1 MKPNNAKP
9 NWAIVYDDD
18 YSSEVTNSQDY
29 VPFPDFDNVTN
40 LNIKMFLSG
49 SGKKVLRQNNY
60 ARWHQSLHTQTVQYD
75 DLIVNFSLLSTVGGL
90 VSPLY
95 DWVLM
100 RDLYG
105 DDFISWLGT
114 VDQLWYRLMWFLKNN
129 YYEVVE
135 KTVTER
141 FAGLRYNSNQPITVK
156 FDEGEAGAS
165 EGTDNAVAAFQTG
178 NGLNGMGI
186 PPFSFR
192 YNLKYFRMDDEDLPD
207 GAVSIF
213 GGSFAG
219 YKLSNPNVG
228 SSLVFADYVALHEYV
243 HAVQATNGLKLKT
256 ARLDKSQ
263 LWWTE
268 GVAEF
273 IGGGSYGLA
282 LFNES
287 GFSGYDGHRSTDP
300 KDYQSEDGLIA
311 NPYAFQDAGA
321 KYFIVYCAIAF
332 LNTKILY
339 HSGKNLADF
348 ITYIIQARHERVEYE
363 IERGDTPELIALLG
377 RGYNNFRIN
386 QAREN
391 AKSDINSYIHPDHF
405 NQALK
410 AFSEYDNLA
419 EFKADFQTV
428 GVGDVFVV
436 SVIQNHIDTGD
447 TGSIAGNLFGG
458 PTITMKSTVDNFR
471 STGYKPNFPSNM
483 QESANELKKYSKLLQ
498 NENINAL
505 IYVCHDLKSSK
516 EEELLKLL
524 DNDAFKEVYC
534 IVASKDGTCPVSIGS
549 NTGTGFRTSSK
560 DSRLKLYCAEWDK
573 INDVF
578 LLLPKFI
585 SLDSEKKSSVRYN
598 NLKITQ
604 TVKANLR

>member
-1 MKPNNAKP
+1 MKPNNTKP

-18 YSSEVTNSQDY
+18 YSSEVTNSQEY
-29 VPFPDFDNVTN
+29 IAFPLFNNVKN

-49 SGKKVLRQNNY
+49 SGKKVLRQTNY
-60 ARWHQSLHTQTVQYD
+60 LRWHESLHTQTIQYD
-75 DLIVNFSLLSTVGGL
+75 DLIVKLSLLSTTGGL
-90 VSPLY
+90 VSDLY
-95 DWVLM
+95 DWVVM
-100 RDLYG
+100 RDTYG

-129 YYEVVE
+129 YYEVIE

-141 FAGLRYNSNQPITVK
+141 FAGLRYNSNEPVNVG
-156 FDEGEAGAS
+156 FDEGETGRTGGTMDYIAGW
-165 EGTDNAVAAFQTG
+165 QTG
-178 NGLNGMGI
+178 KGLGRKI
-186 PPFSFR
+186 PPFSFK

-207 GAVSIF
+207 GAVSYSS
-213 GGSFAG
+213 GSFAG
-219 YKLSNPNVG
+219 YKLLNPAAG
-228 SSLVFADYVALHEYV
+228 SSLVFADHVALHEYV
-243 HAVQATNGLKLKT
+243 HAVVATNGLALRT
-256 ARLDKSQ
+256 SELETGE
-263 LWWTE
+263 LWWGE
-268 GVAEF
+268 GVAEL
-273 IGGGSYGLA
+273 IAGGAYGLA
-282 LFNES
+282 TFDES

-300 KDYQSEDGLIA
+300 KEYQSADGLTA
-311 NPYAFQDAGA
+311 NPFVFHPEAT
-321 KYFIVYCAIAF
+321 YFTHYCTLAF

-339 HSGKNLADF
+339 YSGKNFADF
-348 ITYIIQARHERVEYE
+348 IAYIIQARHERHEEE
-363 IERGDTPELIALLG
+363 IRFGSDPKLIAVLG
-377 RGYNNFRIN
+377 EGYNSFKIGE
-386 QAREN
+386 ARKN
-391 AKSDINSYIHPDHF
+391 ARSDLNSYIHPDHLDE
-405 NQALK
+405 ALK
-410 AFSEYDNLA
+410 VFTEYNNLA

-436 SVIQNHIDTGD
+436 SAIQNYIDTGD

-458 PTITMKSTVDNFR
+458 PTITMESTVDNFR
-471 STGYKPNFPSNM
+471 STGYKPNFPSNI

-505 IYVCHDLKSSK
+505 VYICHDLESSK

-534 IVASKDGTCPVSIGS
+534 IVASNDGTCPVSIGP

-573 INDVF
+573 INDAF

-598 NLKITQ
+598 NLKIKQ
-604 TVKANLR
+604 TIKAELR